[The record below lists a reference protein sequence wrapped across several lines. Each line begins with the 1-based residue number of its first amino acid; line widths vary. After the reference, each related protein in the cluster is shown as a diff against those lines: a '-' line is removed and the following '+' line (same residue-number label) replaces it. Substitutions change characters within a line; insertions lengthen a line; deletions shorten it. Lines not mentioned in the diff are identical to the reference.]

1 MDLFGYQRHYR
12 FKGGNSGNEHKLF
25 WAIGVVLT
33 LIFLLIYY
41 YRK

>member
-12 FKGGNSGNEHKLF
+12 FKGGNNGNENKLF
-25 WAIGVVLT
+25 WIIGIALT